1 MLPTKKDDPTKLDVS
16 QLQQMSIADLSE
28 AYSKSFKNLMVKAE
42 TSLIEAVRM
51 DTPNFGMLNT
61 GRGNLDASKSTISVL
76 LLNLLD
82 YFTAEWNMTQLED
95 CSEIIATDFSWLSQ
109 AEFKI
114 FTLRCKKGHFGT
126 DYGKLSPQRLLLWL
140 EDFSQ
145 ECRFERAG
153 VEKLVSEDSTKA
165 PQQSAD
171 FTICASAIIEK
182 FTATI
187 KAEDEARTLI
197 ASETSNERIRTSQER
212 IQFRWNVLCQHR
224 D

>member
-1 MLPTKKDDPTKLDVS
+1 
-16 QLQQMSIADLSE
+16 
-28 AYSKSFKNLMVKAE
+28 MVKAE

-51 DTPNFGMLNT
+51 GTPNFGMLNA

-95 CSEIIATDFSWLSQ
+95 CSEIIATDFYWLTQ

-145 ECRFERAG
+145 ECRFERADYSRHQAG
-153 VEKLVSEDSTKA
+153 LAAFEQPDVSEQVFLLSEVMMQLAEALGAEEDLHRSEKIDHYDKGIVRS
-165 PQQSAD
+165 QQ
-171 FTICASAIIEK
+171 
-182 FTATI
+182 
-187 KAEDEARTLI
+187 RL
-197 ASETSNERIRTSQER
+197 R
-212 IQFRWNVLCQHR
+212 FRWENLQSR
-224 D
+224 EIK